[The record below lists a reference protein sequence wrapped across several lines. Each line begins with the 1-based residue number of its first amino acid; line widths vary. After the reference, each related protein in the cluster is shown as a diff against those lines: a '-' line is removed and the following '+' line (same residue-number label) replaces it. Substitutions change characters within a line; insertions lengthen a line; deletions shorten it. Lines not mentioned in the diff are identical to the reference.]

1 MAFKLKNQ
9 IERRENTGEK
19 VIDTNADA
27 LDCLPA
33 CLDDKDADPA
43 IPIAD
48 KRVEDFLNWIIDA
61 DAHTT
66 EECYTAYR
74 EYMTPITGIRH
85 IDINNMR
92 RMMMKQRI
100 RERIKFL
107 RAAEWEIN
115 KPTIIGV
122 TKRLENIINQEE
134 NKPADVVNAINTLVK
149 VANIGDAN
157 ADAHTGG
164 KITVVFNMQEKP
176 KDVIINAD
184 AHD

>member
-27 LDCLPA
+27 LDCLPS

-66 EECYTAYR
+66 EEYYTAYR

-134 NKPADVVNAINTLVK
+134 NKPADVVKRNQYPCKSCQYRRRKCRCTYRRK
-149 VANIGDAN
+149 D
-157 ADAHTGG
+157 HGG
-164 KITVVFNMQEKP
+164 FQHAGKTKRC
-176 KDVIINAD
+176 DYRCRCT
-184 AHD
+184 